1 MFADA
6 VDIAKAIIKSGKAII
21 EVSFSTREIVYESNC
36 GDRRLMRVTRP
47 FGNPFPIEPKWLLSR
62 EEIQDILN
70 HKADR
75 GKLEQAMIDLGIA

>member
-1 MFADA
+1 MNWLLTKLGINYLWTP
-6 VDIAKAIIKSGKAII
+6 IASSY
-21 EVSFSTREIVYESNC
+21 VSFSTRDIVYESNC

-47 FGNPFPIEPKWLLSR
+47 FGSPFPIEPKWILSR

>member
-1 MFADA
+1 MNWLLTKLGINYLWTP
-6 VDIAKAIIKSGKAII
+6 IASSY
-21 EVSFSTREIVYESNC
+21 VSFSTREIVYESNC